1 MEHGSVEE
9 TDRERRAGAEKAGG
23 GGVTRKYGGLKEKN
37 KVGDGHFSTL

>member
-1 MEHGSVEE
+1 MEHGSVGE

-23 GGVTRKYGGLKEKN
+23 GGLRGSMGGLKEKN